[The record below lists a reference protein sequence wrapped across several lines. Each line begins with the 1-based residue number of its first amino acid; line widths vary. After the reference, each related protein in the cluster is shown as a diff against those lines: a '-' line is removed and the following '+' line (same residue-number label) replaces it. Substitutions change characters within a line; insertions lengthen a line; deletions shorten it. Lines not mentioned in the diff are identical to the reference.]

1 MSKAKSNTERKP
13 VRGVQIALF
22 EPWQVLSMCTVDNFE
37 NRKIV
42 GSFIFVIEK
51 TLDIF

>member
-1 MSKAKSNTERKP
+1 M
-13 VRGVQIALF
+13 ALF
-22 EPWQVLSMCTVDNFE
+22 EPWQVLLKWTVDNFE

-51 TLDIF
+51 TLEIF